1 MTHRFV
7 TVLVV
12 DPKRKSF
19 AKLERYGS
27 WAISLHHHLVVTSPL
42 ARLSLFL
49 STSLSLSVVAASFSF
64 LKRFG
69 RRV

>member
-1 MTHRFV
+1 MTYRFV

-19 AKLERYGS
+19 AEFERYGS